1 MIRRVFMCSL
11 AAATA
16 LSLASCQSEPEP
28 LPRPKLLVLIALDQF
43 RSDYLERYD
52 EAYTGGIRR
61 ALDRGRLW
69 PRAIVDHAPAVSYPG
84 HATLATGCLP
94 GHHGYNANAWLEIG
108 ADGTARRVSVVSDDN
123 EGIVGRADHPGLSP
137 RNLLVTGLADWVR
150 AADEDARAVALST
163 GSALALIYGGRALP
177 VETRNHAYWLSERDG
192 TFVTSTY
199 FRADYPDWVEHFNR
213 ERIPT
218 FHTEREWDTTVP
230 SGHRDLARA
239 DATSYEGDGIHT
251 AFPHRFENAGD
262 TSDPPP
268 RSYGPRDEAPDDYF
282 AWFYRSPFADEA
294 LFALAEEAIGS
305 LALGQRGATDLLA
318 IAVKSTDLIGHDYGP
333 HSQEQLDV
341 VLRLDRL
348 IGRLLDVLDE
358 AVGEDRYVVILTAD
372 HGAPD
377 VVEFELEQGRPAH
390 RITEQE
396 IQQLLDQVDRLVVTY
411 QGPAD
416 GLPAAIA
423 AELERSDLVARAMTP
438 DELGGDGPA
447 DDILAAYRK
456 SYVPSRRSP
465 FPLWTSDV
473 LNGNIGA
480 THPANWGIVVEFV
493 EGTQLWTARSAHGTS
508 YRYDRE
514 VPIVLLGAGVEPGV
528 ADTPARTV
536 DVAPTLAA
544 IAGVP
549 FPDSVD
555 GAPLT
560 WRGPRTRD

>member
-1 MIRRVFMCSL
+1 VI
-11 AAATA
+11 A
-16 LSLASCQSEPEP
+16 LSLASCQPEAKSV
-28 LPRPKLLVLIALDQF
+28 PRPKLLVLIALDQF

-94 GHHGYNANAWLEIG
+94 RRHGINENAWLEIDAHG
-108 ADGTARRVSVVSDDN
+108 IRRRVSVVDDDR
-123 EGIVGRADHPGLSP
+123 ESIVGRPGLPGLSP

-150 AADEDARAVALST
+150 AADDDARAVALST

-177 VETRNHAYWLSERDG
+177 VEARNHAYWLSESDG

-199 FRADYPDWVEHFNR
+199 FRSDYPEWVERFNR
-213 ERIPT
+213 ERAPA
-218 FHTEREWDTTVP
+218 FHAHREWDTTVP
-230 SGHRDLARA
+230 FEHRDLARA

-251 AFPHRFENAGD
+251 VFPHSFED
-262 TSDPPP
+262 TGTESDPPP
-268 RSYGPRDEAPDDYF
+268 QPYGPGNQAPEDYF

-294 LFALAEEAIGS
+294 LFALAEEAVSS

-318 IAVKSTDLIGHDYGP
+318 VAVKSTDLTGHVYGP
-333 HSQEQLDV
+333 RSQEQLDV

-348 IGRLLDVLDE
+348 IGRLLDVLDDTL
-358 AVGEDRYVVILTAD
+358 GEDNYVAILTAD

-396 IQQLLDQVDRLVVTY
+396 IRELLDQVDRLVATY
-411 QGPAD
+411 QGAED
-416 GLPAAIA
+416 DLPAAIA

-438 DELGGDGPA
+438 EELAGSGPA
-447 DDILAAYRK
+447 DETLAAYRK
-456 SYVPSRRSP
+456 SYVPGRRSP

-473 LNGNIGA
+473 LHGNIGA
-480 THPANWGIVVEFV
+480 THPANWGIVVEFT

-508 YRYDRE
+508 YLYDRE
-514 VPIVLLGAGVEPGV
+514 VPIVLVGAGIAPGA
-528 ADTPARTV
+528 ADTAARTV

-544 IAGVP
+544 FAGIP
-549 FPDSVD
+549 FPTTVD
-555 GAPLT
+555 GAPLP
-560 WRGPRTRD
+560 WRDAGTGE

>member
-1 MIRRVFMCSL
+1 MCSL
-11 AAATA
+11 AAAIA
-16 LSLASCQSEPEP
+16 LSLASCQPEPEP

-61 ALDRGRLW
+61 ALDDGRRW
-69 PRAIVDHAPAVSYPG
+69 PRAWVDHAPAVSYPG

-94 GHHGYNANAWLEIG
+94 RHHGFNANAWLEIG
-108 ADGTARRVSVVSDDN
+108 GDGTARRVSVVSDDS
-123 EGIVGRADHPGLSP
+123 EGIVGRPGHPGLSP
-137 RNLLVTGLADWVR
+137 RNIQVTGLADWVR
-150 AADEDARAVALST
+150 AADEDAHAVALST

-177 VETRNHAYWLSERDG
+177 VEARNHAYWLSERDG

-199 FRADYPDWVEHFNR
+199 FRSSYPNWIEHFNR
-213 ERIPT
+213 ERIPA
-218 FHTEREWDTTVP
+218 FHAQREWDTTVP

-239 DATSYEGDGIHT
+239 DATSYEGDGVHT
-251 AFPHRFENAGD
+251 TFPHNFEDAGD
-262 TSDPPP
+262 EPEPPP
-268 RSYGPRDEAPDDYF
+268 QSYDPGDEAPEDYF

-294 LFALAEEAIGS
+294 LFALAEEAISS

-333 HSQEQLDV
+333 HSQEQLDI

-358 AVGEDRYVVILTAD
+358 TVGEDRYVVILTAD

-377 VVEFELEQGRPAH
+377 VVEFDLEQGRTAH

-396 IQQLLDQVDRLVVTY
+396 IQELLDQVERLVATY
-411 QGPAD
+411 DGPAD
-416 GLPAAIA
+416 DLAAAIA

-456 SYVPSRRSP
+456 SYVPGRRSP
-465 FPLWTSDV
+465 FPLWTSEV
-473 LNGNIGA
+473 LAGNVGT
-480 THPANWGIVVEFV
+480 THPANWGIVVEFT

-508 YRYDRE
+508 YQCDRE

-544 IAGVP
+544 LAGIS

-555 GAPLT
+555 GAPLA
-560 WRGPRTRD
+560 WRDPRPKE